1 MNFRVKSE
9 EAVLAEVLAAM
20 REGERYHSRD
30 LAALTGNS
38 PSSVQAVLRLA
49 LARREV
55 DQHTQAVRGSANLYS
70 RRTPD
75 RDGAAEQPPRPE
87 LKWENEWQQF
97 RRLCMTTRRR

>member
-9 EAVLAEVLAAM
+9 EAVLAEVLRAM
-20 REGERYHSRD
+20 REGERYHSHQE
-30 LAALTGNS
+30 AALTGNS
-38 PSSVQAVLRLA
+38 TSSVRTVLRLA

-75 RDGAAEQPPRPE
+75 RDGAAERPPRRE
-87 LKWENEWQQF
+87 LKWEG
-97 RRLCMTTRRR
+97 RTTGDSSGSCA

>member
-9 EAVLAEVLAAM
+9 EAVLAEVLRAM
-20 REGERYHSRD
+20 REGERYHSHQE
-30 LAALTGNS
+30 AALTGNS
-38 PSSVQAVLRLA
+38 TSSVRTVLRLA

-87 LKWENEWQQF
+87 LKWENDWQQF
-97 RRLCMTTRRR
+97 RQLCMTTRRG